1 MERQHYLTKSLRVI
15 CLTLGVLA
23 LATISCSKS
32 SDIQTLQ
39 VEVKLD
45 VTVLNATTQQPVA
58 NENVYLINYKYDA
71 LKHETAARNQ
81 IMLVSG
87 SDGHVHQT
95 FTYSILPSEVIYI
108 LAMLNNFDQLSPNTQ
123 FIGYVDAQASAGT
136 NSSVTMTKTVTL
148 YK

>member
-1 MERQHYLTKSLRVI
+1 MKRQHYLTKSLRVI

-71 LKHETAARNQ
+71 LKHE
-81 IMLVSG
+81 
-87 SDGHVHQT
+87 
-95 FTYSILPSEVIYI
+95 
-108 LAMLNNFDQLSPNTQ
+108 
-123 FIGYVDAQASAGT
+123 
-136 NSSVTMTKTVTL
+136 
-148 YK
+148 

>member
-1 MERQHYLTKSLRVI
+1 MEQQHYLAKSLRVI
-15 CLTLGVLA
+15 YLTLAVLA

-71 LKHETAARNQ
+71 IKHETAARNQ
-81 IMLVSG
+81 IMLVSD
-87 SDGHVHQT
+87 SEGHVHQT
-95 FTYSILPSEVIYI
+95 FTYTILPSEVIYI
-108 LAMLNNFDQLSPNTQ
+108 LSMLNNFDQLNPDTQ
-123 FIGYVDAQASAGT
+123 FIGYPDALVAAGT

>member
-1 MERQHYLTKSLRVI
+1 MEQQHYLAKSLRVI
-15 CLTLGVLA
+15 YLTLVVLA
-23 LATISCSKS
+23 LTTISCSKN

-71 LKHETAARNQ
+71 IKHETAARNQ
-81 IMLVSG
+81 IMLVSD
-87 SDGHVHQT
+87 SEGHVHQT
-95 FTYSILPSEVIYI
+95 FTYTILPSEVIYI
-108 LAMLNNFDQLSPNTQ
+108 LSMLNNFDQLNPDTQ
-123 FIGYVDAQASAGT
+123 FIGYPDALVAAGT

>member
-1 MERQHYLTKSLRVI
+1 MEQQHYLAKSLRVI
-15 CLTLGVLA
+15 YLTLVVLA
-23 LATISCSKS
+23 LTTISCRKN

-71 LKHETAARNQ
+71 IKHETAARNQ
-81 IMLVSG
+81 IMLVSD
-87 SDGHVHQT
+87 SEGHVHQT
-95 FTYSILPSEVIYI
+95 FTYTILPSEVIYI
-108 LAMLNNFDQLSPNTQ
+108 LSMLNNFDQLNPDTQ
-123 FIGYVDAQASAGT
+123 FIGYPDALVAAGT